1 MNQLLAAFIVDVV
14 GYRPEAHLPQKNFTQ
29 SISPIDFTRLL
40 CPINSIAPAKTG
52 SPKFISSF
60 IELINGRELFVGLAG
75 PQPITHLFQRSWLH
89 SANQFPSTKEKN
101 CLRSTSTTLFFLFQQ
116 LPLAVDG
123 AKRYYNSN

>member
-52 SPKFISSF
+52 SPKFISSLIKI
-60 IELINGRELFVGLAG
+60 IEMLKGAVGEAE
-75 PQPITHLFQRSWLH
+75 PIT
-89 SANQFPSTKEKN
+89 N
-101 CLRSTSTTLFFLFQQ
+101 
-116 LPLAVDG
+116 G
-123 AKRYYNSN
+123 AKREDNPTPFNKAKRSSSPIS